1 LEDEVLTVKEAA
13 RYLKVNE
20 KTVYDLCHRPDFPS
34 VRISERRIIIPF
46 ASLKRWLHQQAE
58 DGGEGYSVAG

>member
-1 LEDEVLTVKEAA
+1 MMDEVLTVKEAA
-13 RYLKVNE
+13 KYLRVNE

-46 ASLKRWLHQQAE
+46 VSLKRWLAE
-58 DGGEGYSVAG
+58 RAESGGDVVEVMD